1 MDRDRTDCLTLLGH
15 LDSDYMGLFW
25 GFDYWGKHV
34 DSDCT
39 GCLTLQGHL
48 DSDYM
53 GCLTLQSHVDSDC
66 TGCLTLQSHVDS
78 DCTGCLTLQSHVDS
92 DCTGCLTLQAAV
104 FLSREAA
111 GSVLA
116 RQKRYNTGAFEELKK
131 DNLERECLEEKC
143 SLEEAREVYEDNEK
157 TMVTSFC
164 VLCISD
170 GNQCLSSPC
179 LNNGKCEDGMS
190 AYVCWCPPGFHGK
203 NCELEMARLCQVDN
217 GGCMQF
223 CMVDK
228 TYGTICDCADGYRLA
243 EDNRSCEPIGNRFTY
258 ITHFIMVCFTVRH
271 YSVSPHQVAL
281 IVKISNITFCGG
293 ALLSDAWVITA
304 AHCLDEVKIGQFH
317 VRVGEHNVKEPEGRE
332 SDHEIAE
339 HHVHSNYNFQRSYN
353 HDIALLKLQTP
364 VKFSYYA
371 LPICLGPIHFTEKL
385 LSIVP
390 HSLVS
395 GWGRIRF
402 GGKESDTLQKVEV
415 PFVDRTECKSSA
427 QISRF
432 MFCAGYSTIRKDS
445 CQGDSGG
452 PHATSY
458 RDTWFLTGI
467 ISWGDECAKEG
478 KYGIYT
484 RVSKYMTWI
493 TNITGIRAGS
503 S

>member
-1 MDRDRTDCLTLLGH
+1 MEKMYLLILICGVLH
-15 LDSDYMGLFW
+15 ETWFTSE
-25 GFDYWGKHV
+25 
-34 DSDCT
+34 
-39 GCLTLQGHL
+39 
-48 DSDYM
+48 
-53 GCLTLQSHVDSDC
+53 
-66 TGCLTLQSHVDS
+66 
-78 DCTGCLTLQSHVDS
+78 
-92 DCTGCLTLQAAV
+92 AAV

-157 TMVTSFC
+157 TREFWVGYT
-164 VLCISD
+164 D

-243 EDNRSCEPIGNRFTY
+243 EDNRSCEPIVNFPCGRLGKEIATALDSFRSINEENVQQTQ
-258 ITHFIMVCFTVRH
+258 
-271 YSVSPHQVAL
+271 SVNHPNMTERNHTAPINTTQATLSSAPSQPTKAQPWPFFPTLPTIKNQTNNQHRIVGGSEALPGEIPWQVAL

-293 ALLSDAWVITA
+293 ALLSDVWVITA

>member
-1 MDRDRTDCLTLLGH
+1 HLHGDSYLLTGLCSTTMLLI
-15 LDSDYMGLFW
+15 S
-25 GFDYWGKHV
+25 
-34 DSDCT
+34 
-39 GCLTLQGHL
+39 
-48 DSDYM
+48 
-53 GCLTLQSHVDSDC
+53 
-66 TGCLTLQSHVDS
+66 
-78 DCTGCLTLQSHVDS
+78 
-92 DCTGCLTLQAAV
+92 AV

-157 TMVTSFC
+157 TV
-164 VLCISD
+164 SD
-170 GNQCLSSPC
+170 NYSRHYGNQCLSSPC

-203 NCELEMARLCQVDN
+203 NCELCQVDN

-243 EDNRSCEPIGNRFTY
+243 EDNRSCEPIVNFPCGRLGKEIATALDSFRSINEENVQQTQ
-258 ITHFIMVCFTVRH
+258 
-271 YSVSPHQVAL
+271 SVNHPNMTERNHTAPINTTQATLSSAPSQPTKAQPWPFFPTLPTIKNQTNNQHRIVGGSEALPGEIPWQV
-281 IVKISNITFCGG
+281 ISNITFCGG
-293 ALLSDAWVITA
+293 ALLSDVWVITA

-317 VRVGEHNVKEPEGRE
+317 VR